1 MTDHILTQQ
10 QDGVLH
16 IVLRRPE
23 KKNALTNAMYAA
35 IADALEAAQT
45 DPAVRVV
52 LFRAEGDCF
61 SAGNDIMDFASVAT
75 SAADFASMPV
85 ARVLKA
91 LAFAEKPLVAAV
103 QGAAVGIGTTLLLHC
118 DLVYAAE
125 DAQLSTPFINLALV
139 PEAASSLLMPARIGH
154 VRAYAMFALGE
165 KLSGVEAV
173 RLGLANA
180 AVPADQLAETALTAA
195 RALTQR
201 PPEALRLSKRLM
213 RDAETYARIMEV
225 EGAQFM
231 ARLRSPEA
239 QEAFAAFLQRRTP
252 DFTKFA

>member
-1 MTDHILTQQ
+1 
-10 QDGVLH
+10 
-16 IVLRRPE
+16 
-23 KKNALTNAMYAA
+23 
-35 IADALEAAQT
+35 
-45 DPAVRVV
+45 
-52 LFRAEGDCF
+52 
-61 SAGNDIMDFASVAT
+61 
-75 SAADFASMPV
+75 MPV